1 MDRSSSL
8 PRSDSRSSL
17 EDSSDSPPHET
28 RETEAA
34 PVQPSLTQGRRRAG
48 TWTSAIVPPSPRDV
62 QEKSS
67 EPTVKRRGLER
78 QATASTYR
86 PTGHATSVNATP
98 STANSSTTTTSTV
111 TSASNATSASTT
123 AANPPSS
130 NTPVASSSSSR
141 TADAGK
147 KLWLSWSD
155 LPEKIKSVI
164 RAGLQSEGTLSGKA
178 LGMLVVAIESGAG
191 AKVPEARSGGAPI
204 LRGEQ
209 IIQGY
214 SGDQT
219 PGDPGKDINIIKTF
233 LQPFLHKHLKTPELK
248 EVRKK
253 VQRNYENIHKKL
265 SGYDT
270 SGLRGAQVLELEGYK
285 DLMTEVIKPL
295 IDYLL
300 GPALD
305 LKASGLS
312 GPMKDL
318 LQSVDTHMVKWLKE
332 KGPKDLEEQ
341 FILRRS
347 AMTSLLAV
355 RGLGFIWKQKFSE
368 VEKTDKQFFQRL
380 LVFFNAYMNFK
391 LDRLYLA
398 IMLKTENQPDDI
410 KGFLKGL
417 LKGKALRE
425 RQGMNTIHSPRGKT
439 SVMGKIGQLF
449 SSSGSESNKDVPLS
463 PRDASVMAKSMKE
476 SETRKLNVERKRAAK
491 LNEFARELRLADFSP
506 EFMKQLKEKITDSR
520 EEFAEFKNGQATYCL
535 KQMEAYVTGLA
546 QQNKPVPGNY
556 QAFRNKLA
564 KWAAEEAADSVSE
577 ETSPRQALTATPT
590 SSTATTNSAASSRAP
605 GPSDT
610 LTASTTGPT
619 IFSASSAISLDLSQ
633 LRKSPFAEEESASRT
648 EPSDSTDV
656 ETESSS
662 EPKS

>member
-8 PRSDSRSSL
+8 SRSDSRSSL

-48 TWTSAIVPPSPRDV
+48 TWTSAMVPPSPRSA

-67 EPTVKRRGLER
+67 EPTLKRRGLER

-86 PTGHATSVNATP
+86 PTGHATSVTATP
-98 STANSSTTTTSTV
+98 STVNSTTTTKSMV
-111 TSASNATSASTT
+111 TSANNATSTSTAAASAPSSTT
-123 AANPPSS
+123 SAG
-130 NTPVASSSSSR
+130 SSSSSR
-141 TADAGK
+141 TTDAGK
-147 KLWLSWSD
+147 KISLNWSD
-155 LPEKIKSVI
+155 LPEKIKSAI
-164 RAGLQSEGTLSGKA
+164 RAGLQSEGTLSGKS

-191 AKVPEARSGGAPI
+191 SKVPEARSGGAPI
-204 LRGEQ
+204 LRGAQ
-209 IIQGY
+209 IIHGY

-219 PGDPGKDINIIKTF
+219 PGDLGKDINIIERF
-233 LQPFLHKHLKTPELK
+233 LQPFLHKHLDTPELK
-248 EVRKK
+248 EVRQK

-265 SGYDT
+265 SNYDT
-270 SGLRGAQVLELEGYK
+270 SNLRPAQALELEGYK
-285 DLMTEVIKPL
+285 DAMTEVIKPL

-305 LKASGLS
+305 LKASGLR

-318 LQSVDTHMVKWLKE
+318 LLSVDTHMVKWLKE

-341 FILRRS
+341 FMLRRS

-355 RGLGFIWKQKFSE
+355 RGLGLIWKQEFSK
-368 VEKTDKQFFQRL
+368 VKKTDEKFFQRL
-380 LVFFNAYMNFK
+380 LVFFNAYMNHK

-410 KGFLKGL
+410 KGL

-425 RQGMNTIHSPRGKT
+425 RQGMNTVHSPRGKT
-439 SVMGKIGQLF
+439 SMMEKIGQLF

-520 EEFAEFKNGQATYCL
+520 EEFAAFKNGQATYCL

-546 QQNKPVPGNY
+546 QQNKPVPDNY

-564 KWAAEEAADSVSE
+564 RWAAEEAADSVSE

-605 GPSDT
+605 GASDT
-610 LTASTTGPT
+610 LTASTMGPT

-633 LRKSPFAEEESASRT
+633 LRKSPFADEESASRT

-656 ETESSS
+656 ETESSN
-662 EPKS
+662 ELKS

>member
-8 PRSDSRSSL
+8 SRSDSRSSL
-17 EDSSDSPPHET
+17 EDSSDSSPHET

-48 TWTSAIVPPSPRDV
+48 TWTSAMVPPSPRSA

-67 EPTVKRRGLER
+67 EPTLKRRGLER

-111 TSASNATSASTT
+111 TSASNATSTST
-123 AANPPSS
+123 AAASPQSS

-141 TADAGK
+141 TADVGK
-147 KLWLSWSD
+147 KISLSWSD
-155 LPEKIKSVI
+155 LPDKIKSVI
-164 RAGLQSEGTLSGKA
+164 RAGLQREGTLSGKA

-191 AKVPEARSGGAPI
+191 SKVPEARSGGAPI
-204 LRGEQ
+204 LRGAQ
-209 IIQGY
+209 IIHGY

-219 PGDPGKDINIIKTF
+219 PGDPGKDINIIERF
-233 LQPFLHKHLKTPELK
+233 VQPFLHKHLDTPELK
-248 EVRKK
+248 EVRQK
-253 VQRNYENIHKKL
+253 VQRNYENVHKKL

-270 SGLRGAQVLELEGYK
+270 SNLRPKQALELEGYK
-285 DLMTEVIKPL
+285 DVMTEVIKPL

-305 LKASGLS
+305 LKASGLR

-318 LQSVDTHMVKWLKE
+318 LQSVDADMVKWLKV
-332 KGPKDLEEQ
+332 KGPEDLEEQ
-341 FILRRS
+341 FMLRRS

-355 RGLGFIWKQKFSE
+355 RGLGFIWKQEFSK
-368 VEKTDKQFFQRL
+368 VKKTDQQFFQRL
-380 LVFFNAYMNFK
+380 LVFFNAYMNHK

-410 KGFLKGL
+410 KGL

-425 RQGMNTIHSPRGKT
+425 RQGMNTIHSPRGKP
-439 SVMGKIGQLF
+439 SMMGKIGQLF

-491 LNEFARELRLADFSP
+491 LNDFARELRLADFSP
-506 EFMKQLKEKITDSR
+506 VFMKQLKEKVTDSR
-520 EEFAEFKNGQATYCL
+520 EQFAEFKKEPATYCL
-535 KQMEAYVTGLA
+535 KQMEAYVAELA
-546 QQNKPVPGNY
+546 QQNKPVPDNY

-564 KWAAEEAADSVSE
+564 RWAAEGATDSASE
-577 ETSPRQALTATPT
+577 ETSPRQVLSTVPT
-590 SSTATTNSAASSRAP
+590 SSATTTISAASSRAP
-605 GPSDT
+605 RASDT
-610 LTASTTGPT
+610 FTASTTGPT
-619 IFSASSAISLDLSQ
+619 IFSSSSAISLDLSK
-633 LRKSPFAEEESASRT
+633 LRKSPFADEESASRT

-656 ETESSS
+656 ETESSN